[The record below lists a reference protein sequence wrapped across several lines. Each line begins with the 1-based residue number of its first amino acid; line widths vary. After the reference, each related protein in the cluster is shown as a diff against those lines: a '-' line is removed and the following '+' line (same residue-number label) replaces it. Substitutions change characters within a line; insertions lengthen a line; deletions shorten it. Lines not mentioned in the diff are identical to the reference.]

1 MQIWNGSDEYCWRYR
16 ADTILSTDG
25 ETDIRTDGRTDGQ
38 GDTSIPP
45 YQLRWSGG
53 YNKLQR
59 NVNGN
64 SNIFIKKNAFENVCE
79 MAAILS
85 RLQCVNVTQFGS
97 IQHWCNRV
105 QRNRKSKTKTS
116 LGIILWKCR
125 ANGRWHYNATSSL
138 IGWAHTQNHPCSTM
152 HERSQQH
159 TRHTTCIQC
168 MMYLDIKIPTK
179 SSKDLRLQILF

>member
-1 MQIWNGSDEYCWRYR
+1 MAPSHYLNQSWPIMMTQTFDNHHTNFNSLRPNQCWYFVNW
-16 ADTILSTDG
+16 T
-25 ETDIRTDGRTDGQ
+25 
-38 GDTSIPP
+38 
-45 YQLRWSGG
+45 LR
-53 YNKLQR
+53 NKLQR
-59 NVNGN
+59 NINRN
-64 SNIFIKKNAFENVCE
+64 SNIFIQKFAFENVCE
-79 MAAILS
+79 MAAILF
-85 RLQCVNVTQFGS
+85 RLQYVNVTQFGS
-97 IQHWCNRV
+97 IRHWCNRV

-125 ANGRWHYNATSSL
+125 ANGRWHYNATSL

-168 MMYLDIKIPTK
+168 MMYLDIKSPTK